1 VPIIVGAIIGAY
13 TGGVLANDGQANPL
27 KWDYSSGK
35 TWGYMIGGAIVGGI
49 SGGVGGAIAT
59 SGVPFANT
67 LAIAGSSLTSSIG
80 THVYTGG
87 QTDISISFGFGS
99 YNFSTGELGYLGKK
113 GNSSMENI
121 GYGLGGLAN
130 ASDILA
136 GFKPGSVELQTE
148 NIPSADGNKDLIGH
162 SQLNHN
168 GDVLVDFGPTGDWAK
183 FEPGRNDWINYSS
196 NGKYKLIS
204 EMPGNKYSPIRV
216 QGVNVDRLHKISAR
230 MNSKPGFYQVLTR
243 SCSSTVSRALTMS
256 GVPAIGIHPYILH
269 AQMYLRSIGARPTLF
284 SHYLYSR

>member
-1 VPIIVGAIIGAY
+1 MKCKKCDDEKSTTAGLPKGGHGKQRPGKSLKMGLWFGSNLGVHGWWGDCWRNFGWRWWSNSHIGRTFCEYAR
-13 TGGVLANDGQANPL
+13 NSGQ
-27 KWDYSSGK
+27 
-35 TWGYMIGGAIVGGI
+35 
-49 SGGVGGAIAT
+49 
-59 SGVPFANT
+59 FANQFYR
-67 LAIAGSSLTSSIG
+67 AA
-80 THVYTGG
+80 
-87 QTDISISFGFGS
+87 SF
-99 YNFSTGELGYLGKK
+99 NFSTGEFGHLGKK
-113 GNSSMENI
+113 GNSFLENL

-136 GFKPGSVELQTE
+136 GFKPGSVEWQTE
-148 NIPSADGNKDLIGH
+148 NIPSEDGKDLTGH

-196 NGKYKLIS
+196 NGEYKLIS

-216 QGVNVDRLHKISAR
+216 QGVNVDRLYKISAR
-230 MNSKPGFYQVLTR
+230 MNSRPGFYQVLTR

-284 SHYLYSR
+284 SHYLYNR